1 MFFTCLTGKG
11 MTSLG
16 FRLYRFGIQK
26 TIADEIVLGGDPFAI
41 GGPVNLIFGFGEAY
55 VNLIQSLVKSIFYR
69 RFAYKIWKLN
79 ELFSKMAAGFGQK
92 IFFAFFSYLTKNT
105 YMYAKNE
112 VGKN

>member
-1 MFFTCLTGKG
+1 MFFACLTGKG

-55 VNLIQSLVKSIFYR
+55 VNLIQFM
-69 RFAYKIWKLN
+69 W
-79 ELFSKMAAGFGQK
+79 
-92 IFFAFFSYLTKNT
+92 
-105 YMYAKNE
+105 
-112 VGKN
+112 

>member
-1 MFFTCLTGKG
+1 MFFACLTGKG

-55 VNLIQSLVKSIFYR
+55 VNLIQSLVKFIFYR
-69 RFAYKIWKLN
+69 RFAYEIWN
-79 ELFSKMAAGFGQK
+79 FCV
-92 IFFAFFSYLTKNT
+92 IFFQRGTPTDQKQRPSAFPRTI
-105 YMYAKNE
+105 ADRW
-112 VGKN
+112 